1 MSTIEITPRDRL
13 DAVVAAATAG
23 DESAFSEL
31 VHRYRRELRA
41 HCYRMLGSYEDS
53 EDLTQET
60 FLRAWN
66 KRATFRGSSFRAWL
80 YRIATNACLSA
91 LDRRARRRQIDHAT
105 DAWNHPGPDA
115 LLNGIETTDAGPDAE
130 VTAKETIELAFLV
143 AIQSLP
149 PRQRAVL
156 FLCDVLGLAGEGHRS
171 APGDER
177 GLGDQCPA
185 ACARDAQET
194 PARGRLEWAPE
205 SEPGEEERALLE
217 RCLDA
222 VEHADAKAFA
232 SMLHE
237 RPGAAER
244 HG

>member
-31 VHRYRRELRA
+31 VRRYRRELRV
-41 HCYRMLGSYEDS
+41 HCHRMLGSYEDS

-91 LDRRARRRQIDHAT
+91 LDRRARRQQIDHAT
-105 DAWNHPGPDA
+105 DAWNHPGAGAP
-115 LLNGIETTDAGPDAE
+115 LNGIETTDAGPDAE

-149 PRQRAVL
+149 PRQRAAL
-156 FLCDVLGLAGEGHRS
+156 FLCDVLGW
-171 APGDER
+171 
-177 GLGDQCPA
+177 PA
-185 ACARDAQET
+185 KDTA
-194 PARGRLEWAPE
+194 
-205 SEPGEEERALLE
+205 ALLE
-217 RCLDA
+217 TSVASVTSTQQRARATLRKRLPEAGSSGLPSRSPAKRSARC
-222 VEHADAKAFA
+222 
-232 SMLHE
+232 SS
-237 RPGAAER
+237 AA
-244 HG
+244 

>member
-31 VHRYRRELRA
+31 VHRYHRELRA

-130 VTAKETIELAFLV
+130 VTAKETLELAFLV

-149 PRQRAVL
+149 PRQRGVL
-156 FLCDVLGLAGEGHRS
+156 FLCDVLGWPAKDTAALLETSVASVTS
-171 APGDER
+171 AQQRARATLRKRLPER
-177 GLGDQCPA
+177 
-185 ACARDAQET
+185 
-194 PARGRLEWAPE
+194 RLDWAPE

-232 SMLHE
+232 AMLPE